1 MAASTAPLSEYGGA
15 ASTIS
20 DSIGFGSASSAQRA
34 AHARFRVQ
42 ANIWLE
48 LAELFFDL
56 GRLSDVYA
64 CIEEAC
70 RTFPNSHQALYL

>member
-1 MAASTAPLSEYGGA
+1 
-15 ASTIS
+15 
-20 DSIGFGSASSAQRA
+20 
-34 AHARFRVQ
+34 
-42 ANIWLE
+42 

-70 RTFPNSHQALYL
+70 RTFPNSHQALYLKVSEMNVVIVVSMNRVDCWPVVLTK